1 MSFFNLGVVSVGK
14 NPFDMVGGFVA
25 GAAKAAADTAGDAV
39 NAAAKAANDAG
50 KVAGHA
56 AGAAGKAAGEAANAV
71 VKTASSIAEDAFM
84 AFGGSTGK
92 TYASSIKDDEG
103 VYLAPSPVVDKKEI
117 AELDTLTARF
127 ESLIK
132 PNPVAMLAQK
142 AGDAVIQGASKAIA
156 VIGKD
161 DLYNESMGII
171 SDAFSKVGDS
181 ASKVSVSEE
190 YVVSEIN
197 KALEGVQISTVEEVC
212 FLRSY
217 DLASIACEQR
227 KQHLAFALVEGA
239 ATGAPG
245 LPGIPFNL
253 VLSTFLFYRA
263 VQSVALFYGYDV
275 KNDPAE
281 LELAGEV
288 FMEAMSVGQS
298 LDIGDKPDGAVSA
311 QITKLMMLGEVATVK
326 QTINKGWAEM
336 AKKGGACLV
345 VAQIRAM
352 GDAGVRKTLEK
363 TGKKGL
369 EAGIFKGIFEKIGKQ
384 LSKSVVSKAVPV
396 VGGVLGAAF
405 DTAQMNTI
413 LEYADLFYHKRFI
426 VEKEMRIN
434 ALLAGKNI
442 DDFLEIDNGF
452 EVPVNQ
458 TNN

>member
-1 MSFFNLGVVSVGK
+1 MGK
-14 NPFDMVGGFVA
+14 NPFDMVGSFMA
-25 GAAKAAADTAGDAV
+25 GAAKAAADTAGGAV
-39 NAAAKAANDAG
+39 NAAAKAAGDAANAAGKAAHDAG
-50 KVAGHA
+50 KVAGHVA
-56 AGAAGKAAGEAANAV
+56 NAAGKAIGDAANAV
-71 VKTASSIAEDAFM
+71 TKTASNVAEDAFTS
-84 AFGGSTGK
+84 FGGSTGK
-92 TYASSIKDDEG
+92 TYASSIKDDG
-103 VYLAPSPVVDKKEI
+103 GAYLAPSPVVDEEI
-117 AELDTLTARF
+117 AELDMLTAQF

-142 AGDAVIQGASKAIA
+142 AGDAVIQGTSKAIA
-156 VIGKD
+156 IIGKD

-181 ASKVSVSEE
+181 ASKISVSEE

-197 KALEGVQISTVEEVC
+197 RALEGVQISTVEEVR

-217 DLASIACEQR
+217 DLSSIACEQR
-227 KQHLAFALVEGA
+227 KQHLALALAEGA

-263 VQSVALFYGYDV
+263 VQSVAMFYGYDV

-298 LDIGDKPDGAVSA
+298 HDAGDKPDGAVSA
-311 QITKLMMLGEVATVK
+311 QITKIMMLGEIATVK

-336 AKKGGACLV
+336 AKRGGACLV

-352 GDAGVRKTLEK
+352 GNAGVKKTLEN

-369 EAGIFKGIFEKIGKQ
+369 EVGVFKSVFEKIGKQ
-384 LSKSVVSKAVPV
+384 LSKDVVSKAVPV

-413 LEYADLFYHKRFI
+413 LKYADLFYHKRFI
-426 VEKEMRIN
+426 VEKEMRID
-434 ALLAGKNI
+434 ALLAGRDI
-442 DDFLEIDNGF
+442 DDYLEIDNGF
-452 EVPVNQ
+452 EVPAGQAND
-458 TNN
+458 